1 MVLVSGPGA
10 IAGIAILFGQ
20 LANQVFGT
28 GSTGMQLTWAVA
40 AIVFFALVNLRGA
53 EWGGRT
59 QTVLTAIKVA
69 GLIALIAGSI
79 FVATAAAESPVS
91 VDTVTDEQGLLEFL
105 RFVGLC
111 VAIVLFT
118 YDGWIDASNVAGE
131 VKNPNRNIPIAMPI
145 SAFLSAGASLTPS
158 PVIATTEPWR

>member
-69 GLIALIAGSI
+69 GLC
-79 FVATAAAESPVS
+79 P
-91 VDTVTDEQGLLEFL
+91 DCRQH
-105 RFVGLC
+105 LC
-111 VAIVLFT
+111 CDSGRRV
-118 YDGWIDASNVAGE
+118 
-131 VKNPNRNIPIAMPI
+131 P
-145 SAFLSAGASLTPS
+145 SLC
-158 PVIATTEPWR
+158 RYGDR